1 LEQTELVD
9 GFQLVVLILPNVR
22 NSELAQMLLVLIMPH
37 ALPTE
42 ANVLLME
49 PNVLRKV
56 LAQLISLKCLV
67 ILEVQT
73 EFANSPQILAD

>member
-1 LEQTELVD
+1 MD

-22 NSELAQMLLVLIMPH
+22 SSELAQMLLGLIMPH

-49 PNVLRKV
+49 PNVLREV
-56 LAQLISLKCLV
+56 LAQLILLKCLV
-67 ILEVQT
+67 ILEVQM
-73 EFANSPQILAD
+73 EFANSHQILAD